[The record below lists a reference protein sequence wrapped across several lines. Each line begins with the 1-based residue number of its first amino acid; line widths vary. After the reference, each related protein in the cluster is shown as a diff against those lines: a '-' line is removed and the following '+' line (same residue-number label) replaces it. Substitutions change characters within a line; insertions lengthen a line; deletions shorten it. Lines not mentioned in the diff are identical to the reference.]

1 MTGLE
6 QFHQSESDDETYSSP
21 FQASQNS
28 VKHPGPT
35 VAQATAALK
44 PTRPR
49 NFLNFWLG
57 EATAIPGAAGSKIGV
72 VCRFSAQKMCCS
84 LEIR

>member
-6 QFHQSESDDETYSSP
+6 QLHQRKRDDETDRGP
-21 FQASQNS
+21 FQASQNG

-44 PTRPR
+44 RT
-49 NFLNFWLG
+49 
-57 EATAIPGAAGSKIGV
+57 GV
-72 VCRFSAQKMCCS
+72 GC
-84 LEIR
+84 L